1 MNLLTPL
8 LLPFS
13 ILYGAVAAARN
24 RLYDKGLRPSV
35 SFDVAVIG
43 VGNLSAGGTGKTPMI
58 EYLIRLLGS
67 EYKIATLSR
76 GYGRRSK
83 GFRIAGDKDDAL
95 TLGDEPFQFYTKF
108 QEKVVVAVGEERAMA
123 IPLILDQYP
132 DTNIILLDDAFQHRS
147 VRPSFQVLL
156 TDYHRLFVHDFLL
169 PAGRLRES
177 RSGADR
183 ADCII
188 VSKCPPHISDDEMIS
203 IESAIRKYTDKPV
216 FFTGISYR
224 GILPVS
230 GKSPYK
236 PEKVIIVSGIA
247 NPKPLE
253 DYITSNF
260 AMVRHF
266 AFRDHHIFSSD
277 DVQKICD
284 TAAHSGS
291 AVVTTEKDLARL
303 DPAPFEKASVPLYYL
318 PIETEFIKSGKEFDA
333 MVLNAV
339 MSDAV

>member
-1 MNLLTPL
+1 M
-8 LLPFS
+8 
-13 ILYGAVAAARN
+13 LYGAVVAARN
-24 RLYDKGLRPSV
+24 RLYDKGLKPSV
-35 SFDVAVIG
+35 SFDAAVIG

-108 QEKVVVAVGEERAMA
+108 HEKVVVAVGEERAMA

-183 ADCII
+183 ADCTI

-224 GILPVS
+224 GILPAS

-236 PEKVIIVSGIA
+236 PEKVVIVSGIA

-253 DYITSNF
+253 DYITANF
-260 AMVRHF
+260 ALVRHF
-266 AFRDHHIFSSD
+266 AFRDHHIFSTD
-277 DVQKICD
+277 EVQKICD